1 MDKNL
6 QIRNSTTEFLIF
18 TSQAGENSIE
28 VKVEDE
34 TVWLTQKF
42 IAKLFQKGRSTITEH
57 LKHIFEDG
65 ELDEK
70 EVCRNFRHTANDG
83 KTYTTKYYNLD
94 AIISVGYRVNSK
106 KAVAKN
112 YLSKDELESLG
123 RVVSAYLDLAE
134 ERAKRNIPMTME
146 DWAKRLDM
154 FLEFD
159 DRQILQ
165 NAGKI
170 TAQIAKDHALS
181 EYEKYRVIQDKLY
194 KSDFDRLLEKL

>member
-1 MDKNL
+1 
-6 QIRNSTTEFLIF
+6 
-18 TSQAGENSIE
+18 
-28 VKVEDE
+28 
-34 TVWLTQKF
+34 
-42 IAKLFQKGRSTITEH
+42 
-57 LKHIFEDG
+57 
-65 ELDEK
+65 
-70 EVCRNFRHTANDG
+70 
-83 KTYTTKYYNLD
+83 
-94 AIISVGYRVNSK
+94 
-106 KAVAKN
+106 
-112 YLSKDELESLG
+112 LSKDELESLG

>member
-6 QIRNSTTEFLIF
+6 QIRNSTAEFLIF

-94 AIISVGYRVNSK
+94 AIISVGYR
-106 KAVAKN
+106 
-112 YLSKDELESLG
+112 G
-123 RVVSAYLDLAE
+123 TDL
-134 ERAKRNIPMTME
+134 N
-146 DWAKRLDM
+146 
-154 FLEFD
+154 
-159 DRQILQ
+159 
-165 NAGKI
+165 
-170 TAQIAKDHALS
+170 
-181 EYEKYRVIQDKLY
+181 
-194 KSDFDRLLEKL
+194 